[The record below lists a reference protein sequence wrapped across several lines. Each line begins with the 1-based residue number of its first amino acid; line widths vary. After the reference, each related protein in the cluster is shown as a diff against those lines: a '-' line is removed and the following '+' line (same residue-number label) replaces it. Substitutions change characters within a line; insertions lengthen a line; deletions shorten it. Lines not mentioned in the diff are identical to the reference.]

1 MSTREDRG
9 SRAPASRPE
18 SGATSAAVVANP
30 DSVHAA
36 RSVKA
41 SVAERDRHT
50 WSIFEDWCAALDQPV
65 LPTSPESLAWFLR
78 AHPAAP
84 GTQRRRIA
92 VIDAAHYRHDLPPPG
107 RAETVRAALDVARA
121 ERLHDL
127 TTLIGGI
134 IGRLPESGWPTALFA
149 RRDTLMLVLA
159 STGLP
164 STQIAAVRMCDV
176 TVDLQADALHVETA
190 NGAHAVTSPRLV
202 RSGVSPESVYR
213 RWCEVL
219 GHYERYPSNG
229 MLADAIEE
237 VGVTELTGCDRH
249 FNPASEQLLLT
260 PIDRWGHT
268 PLIEAPLTPRAVA
281 DIVRM
286 HLNGRG
292 PTHPRHRTRAQRP
305 EPGLAPE
312 PASTTTSFDS
322 GYYERGTLAR
332 RQAHDLLCDIESVFA
347 DVESRAEKML
357 NDLLEFLDPDAAGE
371 LTDVVE

>member
-1 MSTREDRG
+1 M
-9 SRAPASRPE
+9 
-18 SGATSAAVVANP
+18 
-30 DSVHAA
+30 HAA

-41 SVAERDRHT
+41 SVVERDRHT
-50 WSIFEDWCAALDQPV
+50 WSLFEDWCAALDQPAV
-65 LPTSPESLAWFLR
+65 PASPQSLAWFLQ
-78 AHPAAP
+78 AHPAAT

-92 VIDAAHYRHDLPPPG
+92 VIDAAHYRRNLPPPG
-107 RAETVRAALDVARA
+107 RAETVRTALDVARA

-127 TTLIGGI
+127 VVHLGSAVAQ
-134 IGRLPESGWPTALFA
+134 LPEFGWPTALFA
-149 RRDTLMLVLA
+149 RRDALMLVLA

-176 TVDLQADALHVETA
+176 TVDLQADALQVETA
-190 NGAHAVTSPRLV
+190 NGAHAVTSLRLV
-202 RSGVSPESVYR
+202 RSGVSPKSVYR

-237 VGVTELTGCDRH
+237 VGVTELAGCDRH
-249 FNPASEQLLLT
+249 LDPASEQLLLT

-268 PLIEAPLTPRAVA
+268 PLSETPLTPRAVA

-286 HLNGRG
+286 HLNGRA
-292 PTHPRHRTRAQRP
+292 PIHPRHRIRAQRP
-305 EPGLAPE
+305 EPDLAPE
-312 PASTTTSFDS
+312 PASTALLDS

-332 RQAHDLLCDIESVFA
+332 RRAHDFLGDIESVLA

-357 NDLLEFLDPDAAGE
+357 NDLLGFLDPDAAGDWS
-371 LTDVVE
+371 DVVE